1 MNITT
6 LTSVFEAIAAKIAE
20 NKDYLVELDQ
30 QNGDGDLGISMN
42 DGYGSTAT
50 RQDLPVARYPPFCRP
65 QNETVYVEALH
76 IACKISKNPIFCI
89 MGTVVHA
96 VPLQQF

>member
-1 MNITT
+1 MQIPSSQ
-6 LTSVFEAIAAKIAE
+6 LRWYAAFHDEGGYPHIHMMLWSDEPKYGFLR
-20 NKDYLVELDQ
+20 KDKLLL
-30 QNGDGDLGISMN
+30 NCN
-42 DGYGSTAT
+42 TAG
-50 RQDLPVARYPPFCRP
+50 LAGCEVPPFCRP

>member
-1 MNITT
+1 MIMNITT

-50 RQDLPVARYPPFCRP
+50 RQDLPVARYP
-65 QNETVYVEALH
+65 LLSS
-76 IACKISKNPIFCI
+76 SKRNS
-89 MGTVVHA
+89 VR
-96 VPLQQF
+96 

>member
-6 LTSVFEAIAAKIAE
+6 LTSVFEAIAAEIAE

-42 DGYGSTAT
+42 D
-50 RQDLPVARYPPFCRP
+50 
-65 QNETVYVEALH
+65 
-76 IACKISKNPIFCI
+76 
-89 MGTVVHA
+89 
-96 VPLQQF
+96 

>member
-1 MNITT
+1 MIMNITT

-50 RQDLPVARYPPFCRP
+50 RQDLPVARYPPSVVLKTKQC
-65 QNETVYVEALH
+65 TLKLCILH
-76 IACKISKNPIFCI
+76 TRFQKIRYF
-89 MGTVVHA
+89 V
-96 VPLQQF
+96 

>member
-1 MNITT
+1 MIMNITT

-50 RQDLPVARYPPFCRP
+50 RQDLPVARYPPSVVLKTKQC
-65 QNETVYVEALH
+65 TLKLCILH
-76 IACKISKNPIFCI
+76 ARFQKIRSF
-89 MGTVVHA
+89 V
-96 VPLQQF
+96 

>member
-6 LTSVFEAIAAKIAE
+6 LTSVFEAIAAKTAE

-42 DGYGSTAT
+42 DG
-50 RQDLPVARYPPFCRP
+50 
-65 QNETVYVEALH
+65 
-76 IACKISKNPIFCI
+76 
-89 MGTVVHA
+89 
-96 VPLQQF
+96 